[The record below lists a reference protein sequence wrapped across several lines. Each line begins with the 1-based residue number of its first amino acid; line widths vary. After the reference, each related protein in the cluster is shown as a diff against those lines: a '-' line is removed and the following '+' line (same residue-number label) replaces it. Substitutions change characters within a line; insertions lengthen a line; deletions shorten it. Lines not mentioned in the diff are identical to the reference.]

1 MPQTKKHPTI
11 TKSAERKAGKSGKL
25 PSSKSVIVIN
35 TMVPAKETLFP
46 EKLKKV
52 NKMLRNV
59 KWMN

>member
-1 MPQTKKHPTI
+1 MPQTKKQTSSP
-11 TKSAERKAGKSGKL
+11 KSAERKDGRSGKL
-25 PSSKSVIVIN
+25 PSSKSVIVFN
-35 TMVPAKETLFP
+35 TIVPAKETLFP

>member
-1 MPQTKKHPTI
+1 MPQTNKHT
-11 TKSAERKAGKSGKL
+11 TTSKSAERKVGRPGKL
-25 PSSKSVIVIN
+25 PSSKSVIVFN
-35 TMVPAKETLFP
+35 TNIPAKETLFP